1 MTASTLP
8 ELFATTREAL
18 HRVAEDVVSPAR
30 VAATGNEIAL
40 TVTPGGFGTP
50 PFPDGGQVRVEGAEL
65 VRRDP
70 AGREVREP
78 LAVDAASTTA
88 LADFFAFAERQ
99 LVTLRAEAEGPSE
112 IHLWPEHFD
121 VAFDA
126 AEVTYGGSPGD
137 EHHAVPYFYVAP
149 WTPPA
154 GPLWNATGF
163 AGAELAY
170 PCDADEALA
179 FLRSRRDAARR
190 SADS

>member
-1 MTASTLP
+1 MATSSLP
-8 ELFATTREAL
+8 PLFAATREAL

-30 VAATGNEIAL
+30 VAATGSEIAL
-40 TVTPGGFGTP
+40 MVTPGGFGTP
-50 PFPDGGQVRVEGAEL
+50 RFPDGGQVRVEGAEL

-78 LAVDAASTTA
+78 LAVDAASATA
-88 LADFFAFAERQ
+88 LAAFFAFAEGL
-99 LVTLRAEAEGPSE
+99 LVTLRAEAEGASE

-137 EHHAVPYFYVAP
+137 EHHPAPYFYVAP
-149 WTPPA
+149 WTPPS

-163 AGAELAY
+163 AGAELTY
-170 PCDADEALA
+170 PCDAAEALV
-179 FLRSRRDAARR
+179 FFRSRRDAYRR
-190 SADS
+190 AS